1 MDSKVIAITLYRRPI
16 YTAQLFSALRVCYGI
31 EDYTIVISC
40 DASNEHETACDEVYR
55 QALKFAD
62 DRFKDVWGS
71 KTYVHQHNP
80 RLGVDLNKLWLF
92 PKAFHHGE
100 YVVFLEDDTIPAPD
114 ALRFFESMD
123 FKYREDKS
131 VISISGYNRYLD
143 QATHDRVLL
152 EESYALDQGGQF
164 CPWGFGIWK
173 DRYEQ
178 IVGMDG
184 AKYLAATGDQA
195 NGLFDHNMCRWM
207 AENPGHRT
215 IYPVLPR
222 IQSIGGEMGEH
233 TPSAAWHQENEY
245 NPFGSWS
252 QPMSDIGGSVPN
264 AWGLKEQ

>member
-1 MDSKVIAITLYRRPI
+1 MDSKVIAITLYRRPV
-16 YTAQLFSALRVCYGI
+16 YTAQLFSALRDCYGI
-31 EDYTIVISC
+31 EDYTVVISC
-40 DASNEHETACDEVYR
+40 DAANEHEAACNEVYR
-55 QALKFAD
+55 QALKFAEGND
-62 DRFKDVWGS
+62 KISV
-71 KTYVHQHNP
+71 YHHNP

-92 PKAFHHGE
+92 PKAFKHGE

-123 FKYREDKS
+123 MKYREDES
-131 VISISGYNRYLD
+131 VVSISGYNRYLE

-152 EESYALDQGGQF
+152 EESYVLDQGGQF
-164 CPWGFGIWK
+164 CPWGFGIWR

-184 AKYLAATGDQA
+184 AKYLEATGAQA

-207 AENPGHRT
+207 RENPGHRT

-252 QPMSDIGGSVPN
+252 QPMGDYEAHPN